1 MPAIER
7 DDIPAPGVP
16 LSPGYRAGDFVYVSG
31 QVATKPDGGVLIG
44 DFDDEV
50 NLTLDNVEAILKAG
64 GADFSKV
71 VKVNAWLS
79 NSMLFARFNEL
90 YRERFGATGAAP
102 PARTTVVVAFGHPD
116 VRVEVDAIA
125 YLGD

>member
-7 DDIPAPGVP
+7 SDVAPFTVP
-16 LSPGYRAGDFVYVSG
+16 FSAGYRAGDFLFVSG
-31 QVATKPDGGVLIG
+31 QIATRPDGSVLIG

-50 NLTLDNVEAILKAG
+50 TQTLDNLEAILRVG

-71 VKVNAWLS
+71 VKINAWLS
-79 NSMLFARFNEL
+79 NSLLFSRFNEL
-90 YRERFGATGAAP
+90 YRQRFSAAP
-102 PARTTVVVAFGHPD
+102 PARTTVVVAFAHAD

>member
-7 DDIPAPGVP
+7 DDVPAPSVP
-16 LSPGYRAGDFVYVSG
+16 LSAGYRAGDFVYVSG
-31 QVATKPDGGVLIG
+31 QVATKPEGGVLIG

-64 GADFSKV
+64 GADFTKV

-90 YRERFGATGAAP
+90 YAERVPSPP

>member
-7 DDIPAPGVP
+7 DDVAAPVVP
-16 LSPGYRAGDFVYVSG
+16 LSSGYRAGDFVYVSG
-31 QVATKPDGGVLIG
+31 QVATQQDGSVLIG
-44 DFDDEV
+44 DFDAEV

-64 GADFSKV
+64 GADFSQV
-71 VKVNAWLS
+71 VKINAWLS
-79 NSMLFARFNEL
+79 NSLLFARFNEI
-90 YRERFGATGAAP
+90 YRQRFSAAP

-125 YLGD
+125 YLGE

>member
-7 DDIPAPGVP
+7 SDVAPFTVP
-16 LSPGYRAGDFVYVSG
+16 FSAGYRAGDFLFVSG
-31 QVATKPDGGVLIG
+31 QIATRPDGSVLIG

-50 NLTLDNVEAILKAG
+50 TLTLDNLEAILKVG
-64 GADFSKV
+64 GADFGRV
-71 VKVNAWLS
+71 VKINAWLS
-79 NSMLFARFNEL
+79 NSLLFGRFNDL
-90 YRERFGATGAAP
+90 YRQRFSAAP
-102 PARTTVVVAFGHPD
+102 PARTTAVVAFAHAD